1 MNLRKILGIIL
12 LAGGTLALVYRGFE
26 YTSEKHTA
34 HLGPIDFEVKEKKRL
49 DLPVWAGVVAIVAGA
64 AFLVLPSNRGR

>member
-1 MNLRKILGIIL
+1 MSLRKLLGIVL
-12 LAGGTLALVYRGFE
+12 LAAGTLVLIYRGFT

-34 HLGPIDFEVKEKKRL
+34 HLGPVDFTVKEKKRL

-64 AFLVLPSNRGR
+64 SLLVMPQRKS